1 MAPQYRVKPVLEVR
15 TDRIL
20 IGAPGSEDDRIL
32 LGGLAESVRGKAP
45 TIWLST
51 SKEQVVATVGKRG
64 SGKSFTLGVLVE
76 GLASAEATT
85 TFTNQTRRRALVL
98 FDPLDVYW
106 TTRYPVSESSSG
118 EALRHYQLAKSAG
131 FDGAKFAVEAWM
143 PGAGFRQDVDPDWFK
158 TLEMPIPLLGLDEW
172 GLLLGVDILG
182 DPQGQ
187 AFSES
192 LRLVRE
198 GWVEDGQQVPGIVAF
213 GFDDLLRA
221 LQSPGMDTTFH
232 RETLRAL
239 RQRLQGLRDSGL
251 FSPTGTPIEALATA
265 GSASVILLGRLPE
278 AYRVAVVAVVT
289 RMLIQA
295 RTRTSFAEKRLALD
309 PTLSDAER
317 TDLQAIVDSG
327 VPRTV
332 VGLDEAQA
340 FLAPDSPSMARN
352 LFIRLVK
359 EGRNLGLSTIL
370 ATQQPSALDRRVLS
384 QVETFIAH
392 QLVTAADIRAV
403 YDNLKT
409 DVPESIAYGNAELD
423 FGGLLRQ
430 LPPGQC
436 VLSAADIDSRPRRTL
451 IVNVRP
457 RATVHGGIEL

>member
-1 MAPQYRVKPVLEVR
+1 MAPQYRVKPAIEVR
-15 TDRIL
+15 KDRIL
-20 IGAPGSEDDRIL
+20 IGASGSDDDRLL
-32 LGGLAESVRGKAP
+32 LGSLAESVRGKVPA
-45 TIWLST
+45 IWLST

-76 GLASAEATT
+76 GLVATKSET
-85 TFTNQTRRRALVL
+85 SFSNQTRRRALLL

-106 TTRYPVSESSSG
+106 TTRYPVSQSASG
-118 EALRHYQLAKSAG
+118 EALRHYQLAKAAG
-131 FDGAKFAVEAWM
+131 LDGGEFTVDAWI
-143 PGAGFRQDVDPDWFK
+143 PGSGFRQDVDPSWFR
-158 TLEMPIPLLGLDEW
+158 TLELPIPLLGLDEW
-172 GLLLGVDILG
+172 SLLLGVDMLG

-187 AFSES
+187 ACAEV

-198 GWVEDGQQVPGIVAF
+198 GWLQDGQQVPAATTF
-213 GFDDLLRA
+213 GFDDLLAA
-221 LQSPGMDTTFH
+221 LQAPGMDTTFH

-251 FSPTGTPIEALATA
+251 FSAKGTPIEDLAKA
-265 GSASVILLGRLPE
+265 GAASVILLGRLPE
-278 AYRVAVVAVVT
+278 AYRVAIVAVLT
-289 RMLIQA
+289 RMLIEA

-309 PTLSDAER
+309 PTLSESER
-317 TDLQAIVDSG
+317 SDLMTIVSSG

-340 FLAPDSPSMARN
+340 FLAPDSPSMARS

-403 YDNLKT
+403 HDNLKT
-409 DVPESIAYGNAELD
+409 DLPEAISYGNADLD

-436 VLSAADIDSRPRRTL
+436 VLSAADLDARPRRTL